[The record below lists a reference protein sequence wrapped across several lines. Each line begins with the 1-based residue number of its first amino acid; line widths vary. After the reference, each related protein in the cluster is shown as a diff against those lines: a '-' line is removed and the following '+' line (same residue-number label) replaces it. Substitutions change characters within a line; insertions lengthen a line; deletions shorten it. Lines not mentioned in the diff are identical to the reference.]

1 MPMIGTTELLLI
13 FFIVLLVFGA
23 RRLPEIAKSL
33 GKSVHEFKKAKDE
46 ILNYSEEDE
55 KQKKQ
60 SKDMSA
66 YDKKPQDEKKDMP
79 DKKDDEHPGR

>member
-1 MPMIGTTELLLI
+1 MGMIGGWELLLI

-33 GKSVHEFKKAKDE
+33 GKSVHEFKKAKDD

-55 KQKKQ
+55 KQKEKA
-60 SKDMSA
+60 KDTSS
-66 YDKKPQDEKKDMP
+66 YEKSTSESPEEKK
-79 DKKDDEHPGR
+79 